1 MAANP
6 PISDLFRYSGI
17 LPSTHGRLFAPGV
30 AGNHTST
37 RLIPDDTLIMG
48 EKLPEDPTSLSDDA
62 SRESAQPG
70 RMRGSGARVGIFA
83 PVKACAP
90 GRRSAR

>member
-6 PISDLFRYSGI
+6 PTSDHFRYSGI

-62 SRESAQPG
+62 SRESPQSSPACC
-70 RMRGSGARVGIFA
+70 GSRTRATQRLYGEYRPLSPDV
-83 PVKACAP
+83 
-90 GRRSAR
+90 